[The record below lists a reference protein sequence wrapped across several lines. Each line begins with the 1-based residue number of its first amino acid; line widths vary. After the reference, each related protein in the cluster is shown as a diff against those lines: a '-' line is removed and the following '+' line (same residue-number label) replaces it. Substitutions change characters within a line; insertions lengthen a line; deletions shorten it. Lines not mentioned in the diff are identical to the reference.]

1 MTDDA
6 SNLVLVGALA
16 VAAALAL
23 ASALSWQSA
32 RSGRKRLLR
41 GDIEAS
47 KARADDLRQR
57 HLAGELSR
65 EEFDRQQGLVAQGLL
80 DQAVPGD
87 APSGALGRQVRAR
100 TLAVGA
106 LLVAL
111 VAGAW
116 QAWLH
121 RASPSDG
128 GTRAPTAQSTA
139 ASQPMH
145 GTLALSDAQLENM
158 VTQSRKR
165 ISEAP
170 KDAAA
175 WAMLAHSYDMLGKF
189 AESSKAYATLVTLMP
204 KDAQVLADYAD
215 ALAVTNGR
223 TFAGEPTALV
233 NKALEIDPRNIKAL
247 TLAGSAAFERQDF
260 TEAIV
265 RWQAARDLAADPK
278 FAAEIDSS
286 IATARAA
293 AKGLPAPAPA
303 SRAVGA
309 NALAAASAV
318 VTGHLTLADALQ
330 SSAPPDA
337 TVFVFARPVDG
348 SRMPVAIL
356 RRHVRDLPLDFTL
369 DDSMAMVPEA
379 RLSKVAMVVV
389 GARISKRGDVAPQA
403 GDMQGLTAP
412 VSVGTRGVK
421 LEIGEVLK

>member
-6 SNLVLVGALA
+6 INLVLVGALA

-23 ASALSWQSA
+23 ASALSWQAA
-32 RSGRKRLLR
+32 RNGRKRLLR

-47 KARADDLRQR
+47 QALADDLRQR
-57 HLAGELSR
+57 HLAGELTR

-80 DQAVPGD
+80 DQATPGD
-87 APSGALGRQVRAR
+87 APPGALGRQIRAR

-111 VAGAW
+111 VAGAL

-121 RASPSDG
+121 RAVPAGADSRATI
-128 GTRAPTAQSTA
+128 TRSAP
-139 ASQPMH
+139 ASQPLH
-145 GTLALSDAQLENM
+145 GTLALTDEQLEHM
-158 VTQSRKR
+158 IAQSRER
-165 ISEAP
+165 IRQAP
-170 KDAAA
+170 QDAAA

-189 AESSKAYATLVTLMP
+189 AESSKAYATLAMLMP

-223 TFAGEPTALV
+223 TFAGEPTVLV

-260 TEAIV
+260 NEAIT
-265 RWQAARDLAADPK
+265 RWQTARDLAADPK
-278 FAAEIDSS
+278 FAAEIDASV
-286 IATARAA
+286 ATARAA
-293 AKGLPAPAPA
+293 AKGLPAPAPRA
-303 SRAVGA
+303 SNAKAV
-309 NALAAASAV
+309 AAASAV
-318 VTGHLTLADALQ
+318 VTGRLTLADALQ
-330 SSAPPDA
+330 SSASPDA

-379 RLSKVAMVVV
+379 RLSKVSMVVV
-389 GARISKRGDVAPQA
+389 GARISRRGDVAPQA
-403 GDMQGLTAP
+403 GDMQGLSAP